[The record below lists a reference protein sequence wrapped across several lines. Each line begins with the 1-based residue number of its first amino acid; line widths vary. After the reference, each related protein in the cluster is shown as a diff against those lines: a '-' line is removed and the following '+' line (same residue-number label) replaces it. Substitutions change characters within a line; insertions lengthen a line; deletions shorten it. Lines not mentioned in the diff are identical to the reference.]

1 VDDAGI
7 APGELVVDVGA
18 GRGAVTS
25 VLAERGARVW
35 AVEADPVL
43 VSQLRDRFGSR
54 VRVLE
59 TDARR
64 LEWPRE
70 PFAVVANLPFA
81 GGNAILAGLLGD
93 AAIPLRRADVILQWE
108 AAVKR
113 AAVWPSTALGVLWG
127 ALYELSV
134 SRRLAPTAFAPP
146 PPVDAGILRVVRRD
160 EPLVPADSFVA
171 YRLLVRR
178 AFDARAPIRRLLPAR
193 IVKQLANEL
202 GFSPSALPRDLD
214 AQQWAAVFRAAGE
227 IDESSDDPELG
238 NREGC
243 LGET

>member
-1 VDDAGI
+1 VDGAGV
-7 APGELVVDVGA
+7 APGDLVVDVGA

-25 VLAERGARVW
+25 VLVERGAHVW

-81 GGNAILAGLLGD
+81 GANAILAGLLGD
-93 AAIPLRRADVILQWE
+93 AGIPLRRADVIIQWE

-113 AAVWPSTALGVLWG
+113 GAVWPSTALGVTWG
-127 ALYELSV
+127 AVYELSV

-146 PPVDAGILRVVRRD
+146 PAVDAGILRVVRRP
-160 EPLVPADSFVA
+160 EPLVPVELLAA

-178 AFDARAPIRRLLPAR
+178 AFEARAPVRRLLPAR
-193 IVKQLANEL
+193 LVKQLATEL
-202 GFSPSALPRDLD
+202 GFSPSARPWDLD
-214 AQQWAAVFRAAGE
+214 ARQWAELFARTRASA
-227 IDESSDDPELG
+227 
-238 NREGC
+238 
-243 LGET
+243 